1 MVSMGDVSLS
11 SVLRSSL
18 PKATG
23 EAKYVSDLHIPG
35 CLYGHVVRSPYPHA
49 RILNIDVSAAR
60 RMPGV
65 SAVVTASDI
74 PGANRLGKTRFDQP
88 ILADDKVR
96 CYLDAVVLIA
106 AEDEE
111 AAREAESKIVWDFE
125 LLPAIFS
132 IDDALAPDA
141 PPIHEDCPDNIMK
154 KIALAK
160 GDIDQGFQEAEVV
173 IDDSYQTPAIE
184 HCYFE
189 MDTGLISPEPSGVY
203 TLWVG
208 CHSVY
213 AEREIVASTLGISE
227 EQVVVVQPYT
237 GGSFGGKDDGL
248 LSGYL
253 SLMSY
258 HSQKPVRISF
268 SRHEEF
274 IAHTKRHP
282 QWIFVRMGLKKD
294 GTITAVEFEI
304 STDTGAYAHW
314 AEGIF
319 TFASIGASG
328 PYRIPHQKVN
338 TTVVYTNNIPM
349 GAMRAW
355 GMPGVTFA
363 MESHLDQAAHLLSIH
378 PLVLRWKNAA
388 VEGDTMVTGEAFP
401 QGIYIKEIIEAAARK
416 AGVSLPSKMVHQ

>member
-1 MVSMGDVSLS
+1 MPTRDVSIN

-23 EAKYVSDLHIPG
+23 EAKYVSDLHIPS

-49 RILNIDVSAAR
+49 RIINIDVSVAR
-60 RMPGV
+60 RMLGV
-65 SAVVTASDI
+65 SAAITASNI
-74 PGANRLGKTRFDQP
+74 PGVNRLGKTRFDQP

-96 CYLDAVVLIA
+96 SYLDAVVLIA
-106 AEDEE
+106 ADNEE
-111 AAREAESKIVWDFE
+111 AAREAESKIVWEFE
-125 LLPAIFS
+125 PLPAIFS
-132 IDDALAPDA
+132 IDEALAPNA
-141 PPIHEDCPDNIMK
+141 PLVHDDCVGNIMK
-154 KIALAK
+154 EINLAK
-160 GDIDQGFQEAEVV
+160 GDIVQGFRKAEVIV
-173 IDDSYQTPAIE
+173 EDSYQTPAIE
-184 HCYFE
+184 HSYFE
-189 MDTGLISPEPSGVY
+189 LDTGLVSPEPSGTY
-203 TLWVG
+203 TIWVG

-213 AEREIVASTLGISE
+213 TERSIVAATLAIPE
-227 EQVVVVQPYT
+227 EQIVVIQPYT

-253 SLMSY
+253 SLLAY
-258 HSQKPVRISF
+258 YSQKPVRISF

-282 QWIFVRMGLKKD
+282 QWIHIRMGLRKD
-294 GTITAVEFEI
+294 GTITAVQFEI
-304 STDTGAYAHW
+304 KTDTGAYAHW

-319 TFASIGASG
+319 TFASIGACG
-328 PYRIPHQKVN
+328 PYRIQHQKVN

-378 PLVLRWKNAA
+378 PLELRWKNAA
-388 VEGDTMVTGEAFP
+388 SEEDTMITGKAFP
-401 QGIYIKEIIEAAARK
+401 QGIHIKEIIMAAARK
-416 AGVSLPSKMVHQ
+416 AGISLPNIGASQ

>member
-1 MVSMGDVSLS
+1 MQADNASIN

-23 EAKYVSDLHIPG
+23 EAKYVSDLSIPG
-35 CLYGHVVRSPYPHA
+35 CLYGLVVRSPYPHA
-49 RILNIDVSAAR
+49 RILNIDVDAAR
-60 RMPGV
+60 RTPGV
-65 SAVVTASDI
+65 AAVITASDI
-74 PGANRLGKTRFDQP
+74 PGMNRLGKTRFDQP

-96 CYLDAVVLIA
+96 SYLDAVALIA
-106 AEDEE
+106 AENEH
-111 AAREAESKIVWDFE
+111 AAREAEGNIEWEFE
-125 LLPAIFS
+125 ELPALFS
-132 IDDALAPDA
+132 IEEALASGA
-141 PPIHEDCPDNIMK
+141 PLVHEDCPGNVMK
-154 KIALAK
+154 EIRLAK
-160 GDIDQGFQEAEVV
+160 GDIRQGFQQAEVL
-173 IDDSYQTPAIE
+173 IEDSYQTPAIE
-184 HCYFE
+184 HAYFE
-189 MDTGLISPEPSGVY
+189 MDTGLISPDPAGVY

-208 CHSVY
+208 CHSVHT
-213 AEREIVASTLGISE
+213 ERSIVAATLAIPE
-227 EQVVVVQPYT
+227 DQVVVIQPYT

-253 SLMSY
+253 SLLAY
-258 HSQKPVRISF
+258 HTQKPVRISF

-282 QWIFVRMGLKKD
+282 QRIHVRMGLKKD
-294 GTITAVEFEI
+294 GTITAVHFDI
-304 STDTGAYAHW
+304 KTDTGAYAHW

-328 PYRIPHQKVN
+328 PYRIAHQKVE

-378 PLVLRWKNAA
+378 PLELRWKNAA
-388 VEGDTMVTGEAFP
+388 AEGDTMITGEAFP
-401 QGIYIKEIIEAAARK
+401 EGIHIKETIQAAAQK
-416 AGVSLPSKMVHQ
+416 VGVKLSEAEANP

>member
-1 MVSMGDVSLS
+1 MSVSAVSIN

-35 CLYGHVVRSPYPHA
+35 CLYGHVVRSPFPHA
-49 RILNIDVSAAR
+49 RILNINVSAAKR
-60 RMPGV
+60 TPGV
-65 SAVVTASDI
+65 AAVVTASDI
-74 PGANRLGKTRFDQP
+74 PGSNRLGKTRFDQP

-96 CYLDAVVLIA
+96 SYLDAVVLIA
-106 AEDEE
+106 AEDE
-111 AAREAESKIVWDFE
+111 AAAKEAESKIIWDFE
-125 LLPAIFS
+125 LLPPVFS
-132 IDDALAPDA
+132 IDEALAPNA
-141 PPIHEDCPDNIMK
+141 PLLHADCSGNVLKEIN
-154 KIALAK
+154 LAK
-160 GDIDQGFQEAEVV
+160 GNIEKGFLDAEVV
-173 IDDSYQTPAIE
+173 IEDSYQTPAIE

-189 MDTGLISPEPSGVY
+189 LDTGLICLEPSGIY
-203 TLWVG
+203 TLWLG

-213 AEREIVASTLGISE
+213 AERSIVASTLDIPE
-227 EQVVVVQPYT
+227 EQIIVIQPYT

-253 SLMSY
+253 SLLAY
-258 HSQKPVRISF
+258 YAHKPVRISF

-282 QWIFVRMGLKKD
+282 QWIHVRMGLKKD
-294 GTITAVEFEI
+294 GTLTAIKFDI
-304 STDTGAYAHW
+304 KTDTGAYAHW
-314 AEGIF
+314 GEGIF

-328 PYRIPHQKVN
+328 PYRIPHQEVN

-363 MESHLDQAAHLLSIH
+363 MESQLDQAAHLLSIH
-378 PLVLRWKNAA
+378 PLELRWKNAA
-388 VEGDTMVTGEAFP
+388 VEGDTMITGESFP
-401 QGIYIKEIIEAAARK
+401 EGIYIKETIEAAAKR
-416 AGVSLPSKMVHQ
+416 AGVSLPSTGVFS